1 VAERSS
7 LRFAASKEPPMPDRE
22 FSFTSAADGMQ
33 IEAYAWQ
40 PAAAPSMLVVI
51 AHGAAEHAMRYE
63 RFARAL
69 NAAGIEAWAHDHR
82 GHGKTAGLE
91 RRGDFGAGGWDALV
105 ADTAQ
110 FIELARAERPGVPVV
125 LFGHSMG
132 SSVAQQYA
140 PDGSRSISL
149 AHPQAG
155 YGGTGLAD
163 YLATQRAQPPLLV
176 AQIETAETDDTLADI
191 AGAGADAL
199 FHGTTDLSVD
209 LGLDDNR
216 LRARVDEVADAAAAA
231 GLPLGAFA
239 LDDERVDFHVS
250 ASDLSLLRTAL
261 ANAA

>member
-1 VAERSS
+1 MLELRNQARGVFVKLPSAEVIDIVA
-7 LRFAASKEPPMPDRE
+7 AAG
-22 FSFTSAADGMQ
+22 FSFA
-33 IEAYAWQ
+33 
-40 PAAAPSMLVVI
+40 VVDL
-51 AHGAAEHAMRYE
+51 EHSQLSDQD
-63 RFARAL
+63 ARAL
-69 NAAGIEAWAHDHR
+69 VRH
-82 GHGKTAGLE
+82 
-91 RRGDFGAGGWDALV
+91 
-105 ADTAQ
+105 
-110 FIELARAERPGVPVV
+110 ARAIGLPVLVRIPEPDRGVINRLLEAGADGVQLSTV
-125 LFGHSMG
+125 RRAEQVRAARSYMR
-132 SSVAQQYA
+132 YA

-199 FHGTTDLSVD
+199 FLGTTDLSVD

-216 LRARVDEVADAAAAA
+216 LRARVDEVADAAASA
-231 GLPLGAFA
+231 GIPLGAFG

>member
-1 VAERSS
+1 MLELRNQARGVFVKLPSAEVIDIVA
-7 LRFAASKEPPMPDRE
+7 AAG
-22 FSFTSAADGMQ
+22 FSFAVVDLEHS
-33 IEAYAWQ
+33 Q
-40 PAAAPSMLVVI
+40 PSD
-51 AHGAAEHAMRYE
+51 RD
-63 RFARAL
+63 ARAL
-69 NAAGIEAWAHDHR
+69 VRH
-82 GHGKTAGLE
+82 
-91 RRGDFGAGGWDALV
+91 
-105 ADTAQ
+105 
-110 FIELARAERPGVPVV
+110 ARAIGLPVLVRIPEPDRGVINRLLEAGADGVQV
-125 LFGHSMG
+125 STVRRAEQVRAARSYMR
-132 SSVAQQYA
+132 YA

-199 FHGTTDLSVD
+199 FLGTTDLSVD